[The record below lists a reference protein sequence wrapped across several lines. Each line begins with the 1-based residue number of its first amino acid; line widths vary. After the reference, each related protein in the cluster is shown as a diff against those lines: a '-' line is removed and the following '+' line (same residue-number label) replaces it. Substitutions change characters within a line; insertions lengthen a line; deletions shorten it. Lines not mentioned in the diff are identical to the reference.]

1 MDSPGRY
8 FDGQRP
14 VPRSVTVR
22 RLAAGLDIR
31 PEDDGPAIIWPLG
44 EIRLERH
51 GAEAHL
57 HRVTADR
64 DTGERLTLP
73 LAAFELMMG
82 SALAALPSG
91 RAGEASNRRIL
102 VWSVAAIASVVFLLL
117 VGLPLFARLAV
128 PLVPWRWEEAIG
140 RSVEPQVVE
149 FLAERSGRS
158 IRFCGRDNP
167 AGRAA
172 LDAMVSRLTA
182 GTTLRG
188 PLVVDVV
195 DIPLVN
201 AFAMPGGRIYLF
213 RPILDMAEG
222 PDEVAGVLAHEIGHV
237 RNRDSLRAI
246 IHGGALSLVIGLV
259 IGDVTGGSTLAIMG
273 KVLAGQAYSREN
285 ESEADR
291 VSVELMR
298 KAGADPRAINLFFRR
313 ISPFGQ
319 ASRSVTDLLA
329 AHPVT
334 EDRIAEVER
343 LAAGSAGQP
352 RGPIL
357 DTGEWQ
363 ALKSICGAARKP

>member
-57 HRVTADR
+57 HRVLADR

-82 SALAALPSG
+82 SALAALPRG

-102 VWSVAAIASVVFLLL
+102 VWSAAAIASLVFLLL

-128 PLVPWRWEEAIG
+128 PLVPWRWETALG
-140 RSVEPQVVE
+140 RSVEPQVLE
-149 FLAERSGRS
+149 FLAENTGSK

-167 AGRAA
+167 SGQAA
-172 LDAMVSRLTA
+172 LDAMVSRLAA
-182 GTTLRG
+182 GATLRG
-188 PLVVDVV
+188 PLQVDVV
-195 DIPLVN
+195 DTALVN

-213 RPILDMAEG
+213 RPILETAEG
-222 PDEVAGVLAHEIGHV
+222 PDEVAGVLSHEIGHV
-237 RNRDSLRAI
+237 VNRDSLRAM
-246 IHGGALSLVIGLV
+246 IHGGALSLVIGAIL
-259 IGDVTGGSTLAIMG
+259 GDVTGGSTLAIMG

-285 ESEADR
+285 EAEADR
-291 VSVELMR
+291 VSVELMK

-313 ISPFGQ
+313 ISPFG
-319 ASRSVTDLLA
+319 RSNRSITDLLA

-334 EDRIAEVER
+334 EDRIAAVEK
-343 LAAGSAGQP
+343 LAAEGGGQP
-352 RGPIL
+352 LRPIL
-357 DTGEWQ
+357 DKTEWQ
-363 ALKSICGAARKP
+363 ALKTICGPARKS

>member
-14 VPRSVTVR
+14 VPQPVTVR
-22 RLAAGLDIR
+22 RRAAGLDIQ
-31 PEDDGPAIIWPLG
+31 PGGDGPLIVWPLT
-44 EIRLERH
+44 EIRLEKH

-57 HRVTADR
+57 HRVVADR

-82 SALAALPSG
+82 PALASLKKG

-102 VWSVAAIASVVFLLL
+102 VWSVAAIGSVVFLLL

-140 RSVEPQVVE
+140 RSVEPQVIE

-182 GTTLRG
+182 GTALRG

-213 RPILDMAEG
+213 RPILDMAGG

-237 RNRDSLRAI
+237 LNRDSLRAI

-259 IGDVTGGSTLAIMG
+259 IGDVTGGSSLAIMG

-291 VSVELMR
+291 VSVELMQ
-298 KAGADPRAINLFFRR
+298 KAGADPGAINQFFRR

-319 ASRSVTDLLA
+319 ANRSITDLLA

-334 EDRIAEVER
+334 QDRIAEVER

-352 RGPIL
+352 RRPIL
-357 DTGEWQ
+357 DTAGWQ
-363 ALKSICGAARKP
+363 ALKSICGPARNP